1 MKERGTDGGH
11 ILLLPVTCAWTR
23 FGICRERILHAKCQD
38 SSTGQIGS
46 QFFFFFFF
54 FLGGGGGS
62 LLFFSLSFFSAW
74 GVNKSINRTGM
85 QVSFLRAW
93 FFFLFVSPGG
103 KKCKRRSK
111 MQQLRFLAHVGAVNS
126 STLW

>member
-1 MKERGTDGGH
+1 MTCRQLLKRLCLIVRKGVTEVKERGTDGGH

-54 FLGGGGGS
+54 FFFLGGGGGVLFFFFS
-62 LLFFSLSFFSAW
+62 LFFFSLSFFF
-74 GVNKSINRTGM
+74 
-85 QVSFLRAW
+85 QL
-93 FFFLFVSPGG
+93 GG
-103 KKCKRRSK
+103 
-111 MQQLRFLAHVGAVNS
+111 
-126 STLW
+126 